1 MGALFTLLLW
11 GLLAVIATIVLT
23 LIVSLISLIGNKA
36 RRRKRLLRAVIGTP
50 VATLSF
56 LLSLFI
62 LNMGLTALTKTDNGI
77 GDYFYVP
84 LENGYRLSFIDALE
98 TGGYIERDGKTFL
111 DNVHE
116 IQMKDEKVY
125 AYTRTSYYVL
135 DSSTHQLDEITQPS
149 DGIDLIS
156 AEDFYYMRYRETN
169 RFGWIVITLIS
180 LALSTCLTRIVFI
193 FNRKTRR

>member
-11 GLLAVIATIVLT
+11 GFGAILATIVLT
-23 LIVSLISLIGNKA
+23 LIVSLLSLIGNQA
-36 RRRKRLLRAVIGTP
+36 GRRRRLLQAVIGTP
-50 VATLSF
+50 VATISF

-98 TGGYIERDGKTFL
+98 TGGYIERDDKTLL

-116 IQMKDEKVY
+116 ILMKDEKVY
-125 AYTRTSYYVL
+125 AHTRTSCYVL
-135 DSSTHQLDEITQPS
+135 DTSTHQLDEITLPS

-169 RFGWIVITLIS
+169 RLGWIVIVLIS
-180 LALSTCLTRIVFI
+180 LAVSAGLIRIVFKFI
-193 FNRKTRR
+193 R